1 MLLADDFGL
10 RVAGLDL
17 SAANVALAQS
27 KATAA
32 GLAERVSFT
41 VGDAERLPYADAA
54 FDAVVVECALST
66 FSNKAAAASEMA
78 RVLRPGGKLGVTDV
92 VADPARLPADLT
104 TLAARIAC
112 VADALPLRGY
122 ADLLRDAGLRTT
134 HTERHD
140 SGARMIDQ
148 IEARLAVIRMTSPA
162 RLEQIGIDIDR
173 AGLALSAARAAVAD
187 GILGYGAR
195 PRGEVDMLTSAR
207 RCSASRAATNELLAE
222 LRTGRWRPRAW
233 GRFIGRAAVL
243 SWTAA
248 QHRPRAVAEIAAVHA
263 ALAALS
269 RGKRRTSSGYWVAI
283 SWALSTTHLGL
294 LESNRSLG
302 VANIMTLLRAN
313 LPAMR
318 PRDGRLCA
326 AAALASD
333 LVDGRLA
340 RWRHTATPF
349 GQYADSIADAV
360 FWTWFAFRHETDP
373 RMRLLALGS
382 WTIPAVTVMV
392 TSVAG
397 GRMVDAPRPVVARP
411 AALMQIVLTIRALSR
426 PGTTQRP
433 VAVR

>member
-1 MLLADDFGL
+1 VALLLGDSYHPGGLALTRELATLLAVPPDGRVLDLASGRGATAMLLADDFGL

-140 SGARMIDQ
+140 SGAARMIDQ

-187 GILGYGAR
+187 GILGYGL
-195 PRGEVDMLTSAR
+195 V
-207 RCSASRAATNELLAE
+207 LAE
-222 LRTGRWRPRAW
+222 
-233 GRFIGRAAVL
+233 
-243 SWTAA
+243 
-248 QHRPRAVAEIAAVHA
+248 
-263 ALAALS
+263 
-269 RGKRRTSSGYWVAI
+269 K
-283 SWALSTTHLGL
+283 ST
-294 LESNRSLG
+294 
-302 VANIMTLLRAN
+302 
-313 LPAMR
+313 
-318 PRDGRLCA
+318 C
-326 AAALASD
+326 
-333 LVDGRLA
+333 
-340 RWRHTATPF
+340 
-349 GQYADSIADAV
+349 
-360 FWTWFAFRHETDP
+360 
-373 RMRLLALGS
+373 
-382 WTIPAVTVMV
+382 
-392 TSVAG
+392 
-397 GRMVDAPRPVVARP
+397 
-411 AALMQIVLTIRALSR
+411 
-426 PGTTQRP
+426 
-433 VAVR
+433 